1 MMNISGQLQ
10 ARDSIRVLLVE
21 DYKLVRIG
29 IRMVLNGDPDLQVIA
44 EADSG
49 EQAIQLCHQVNPD
62 LIILDLGLPDLDGLE
77 VTRRIRKFNPY
88 VRILILTSI
97 EEEEDIVSCLSAGAN
112 AYCLKDILSERL
124 IEVVKAVHEGAV
136 WLDPRVASRALQA
149 FAVRATARTMRSHMP
164 LTNREREV
172 LRLVVE
178 GMSNMQIAKALNI
191 SKHTSKAHICS
202 ILQKLSVRN
211 RKKAAQKAVE
221 ECLV

>member
-1 MMNISGQLQ
+1 MMNVSGQPG
-10 ARDSIRVLLVE
+10 ARSHIRVLLVE

-29 IRMVLNGDPDLQVIA
+29 IRMVLNGDPDLQVVA
-44 EADSG
+44 EADCG
-49 EQAIQLCHQVNPD
+49 EQALQLCRQTNPD

-77 VTRRIRKFNPY
+77 VTRRIRQFNPY
-88 VRILILTSI
+88 VRILILTSA

-149 FAVRATARTMRSHMP
+149 FALRATARTMRSHMP

-178 GMSNMQIAKALNI
+178 GMSNVQIARALNI

-202 ILQKLSVRN
+202 ILQKLAVRN

>member
-1 MMNISGQLQ
+1 MMNVSGQLE
-10 ARDSIRVLLVE
+10 ARKKVRVLLVE

-29 IRMVLNGDPDLQVIA
+29 IRMVLNGDPDLEVTA
-44 EADSG
+44 EADCG
-49 EQAIQLCHQVNPD
+49 EQAIHLCHQMNPD
-62 LIILDLGLPDLDGLE
+62 VVILDLGLPDMDGLE
-77 VTRRIRKFNPY
+77 VTRRIRQFNPH
-88 VRILILTSI
+88 VRILILTSA
-97 EEEEDIVSCLSAGAN
+97 EEEEDIVSCLVAGAN

-124 IEVVKAVHEGAV
+124 IEVVKAVYEGAV

-149 FAVRATARTMRSHMP
+149 FAEKAAARNMRTHMP

-178 GMSNMQIAKALNI
+178 GMSNLQIAKALNI

-202 ILQKLSVRN
+202 ILQKLSVSDR
-211 RKKAAQKAVE
+211 RQAAQKAVE

>member
-1 MMNISGQLQ
+1 MMNLARRHEGQNKV
-10 ARDSIRVLLVE
+10 RVLLVE
-21 DYKLVRIG
+21 DYKLIRIG
-29 IRMVLNGDPDLQVIA
+29 IRMVLNGDPDLEVIA
-44 EADSG
+44 EADCG
-49 EQAIQLCHQVNPD
+49 EQALQLCKTTNPD

-77 VTRRIRKFNPY
+77 VTRRIRQIDPY
-88 VRILILTSI
+88 VRILILTSV

-149 FAVRATARTMRSHMP
+149 FALRASARTMRTHLP
-164 LTNREREV
+164 LTSREREV

-178 GMSNMQIAKALNI
+178 GLSNVQIAKALNI

-202 ILQKLSVRN
+202 ILQKLSVCS
-211 RKKAAQKAVE
+211 RKKAAQKAIA